1 MQTRELGRSGLTV
14 SALGL
19 GCMAMSEFYG
29 PADDASSKKVIRLAL
44 ESGVT
49 MLDTA
54 DSYGA
59 GHNECLIAEVLRD
72 WPGEACVATKFG
84 IVRKNGEYRRIIRGR
99 PDYVRE
105 SAEGSLKRLGREV
118 IDLYYIH
125 RVDGNVPIEDTVGA
139 MADLVRAGKIRH
151 IGLSEPSAETLRR
164 AHAVHP
170 VTAVQSEYSLWT
182 REVEELFP
190 ILRELGIGFVPYSPL
205 GRGALTGALN
215 AESLRRSGDMRAAL
229 PRFSDDNLTANMA
242 RTQILFDLATAKGR
256 TPAQIALAWILAQ
269 GEDLVPIPGTRR
281 KKYLRENLA
290 SAELVLT
297 TEDLARLDQAFP
309 PGAIQGARYSPEGMV
324 GLNG

>member
-1 MQTRELGRSGLTV
+1 MQTRKLGKSGLTV

-44 ESGVT
+44 ENGVT

-54 DSYGA
+54 DTYGA
-59 GHNECLIAEVLRD
+59 GHNERLIAEVLRH
-72 WPGEACVATKFG
+72 WPGEVCVATKFG
-84 IVRKNGEYRRIIRGR
+84 IVRTNGEYRRTICGR
-99 PDYVRE
+99 PEYVRQ
-105 SAEGSLKRLGREV
+105 SVEGSLKRLGREV

-125 RVDGNVPIEDTVGA
+125 RVDTSIPIEDTVGA

-151 IGLSEPSAETLRR
+151 IGLSEPSAATLLR

-182 REVEELFP
+182 REVEELLP
-190 ILRELGIGFVPYSPL
+190 LLRDLGIGFVPYSPL
-205 GRGALTGALN
+205 GRGALTGALS
-215 AESLRRSGDMRAAL
+215 AETLRQSGDMRAAL
-229 PRFSDDNLTANMA
+229 PRFSANNLAANMT
-242 RTQILFDLATAKGR
+242 RTQVLFELAAAKGC

-269 GEDLVPIPGTRR
+269 GEDIAPIPGTRR
-281 KKYLRENLA
+281 ETYLRENMAAADLTL
-290 SAELVLT
+290 SAEDLV
-297 TEDLARLDQAFP
+297 RLDQTFP
-309 PGAIQGARYSPEGMV
+309 PGAILGARYSPEGMA